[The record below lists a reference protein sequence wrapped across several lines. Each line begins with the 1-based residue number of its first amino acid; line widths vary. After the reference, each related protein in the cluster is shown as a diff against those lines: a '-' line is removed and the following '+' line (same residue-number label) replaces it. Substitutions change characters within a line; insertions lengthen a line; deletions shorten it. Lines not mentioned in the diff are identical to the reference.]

1 MKKLKAIISI
11 LLVIC
16 IFASSVVMA
25 SAKGVNSEGQSSLE
39 NVATMYLC
47 VSNGNPRM
55 PHMWIYIL
63 NTSDTPLDVAGYR
76 IKPGS
81 ALSMGCFT
89 DRGSGEGIHF
99 NLERYW
105 VKDATYD
112 RTFCMSTQV
121 SRGELDSVVSLLKRH
136 NYWNYMFNCAWFAV
150 SVWNTCSPRKMIY
163 LFAPQIERVIMLVL
177 GARRPTIKFQ
187 KLYDES
193 LVLKY
198 SRDGLTPVNH
208 RVVLTNTGI

>member
-76 IKPGS
+76 I
-81 ALSMGCFT
+81 
-89 DRGSGEGIHF
+89 
-99 NLERYW
+99 
-105 VKDATYD
+105 
-112 RTFCMSTQV
+112 
-121 SRGELDSVVSLLKRH
+121 
-136 NYWNYMFNCAWFAV
+136 
-150 SVWNTCSPRKMIY
+150 
-163 LFAPQIERVIMLVL
+163 
-177 GARRPTIKFQ
+177 
-187 KLYDES
+187 
-193 LVLKY
+193 
-198 SRDGLTPVNH
+198 
-208 RVVLTNTGI
+208 